1 MSMSINFASSIVP
14 FRFFRS
20 DKLIRSERG
29 KRERERERERE
40 RRADK

>member
-29 KRERERERERE
+29 KGERERERERE
-40 RRADK
+40 KSR